1 VAVRPPAGASAWTEV
16 VVAPG
21 SPESDAVLVLEVGG
35 EVSTVAQV
43 LESIFLA
50 PTSRG
55 VERLS
60 LAPRALLGRP
70 GVPVVRV
77 PRGQPL
83 SLVDGTSPWGAD
95 GVAFLV
101 ARSPVDVLADGAT
114 TTSGRADL
122 AWDPTGDWRVGD
134 RVVIRVPLAR
144 LRAGAPG
151 IVLGWKDRSVQP
163 SNEASR

>member
-1 VAVRPPAGASAWTEV
+1 V
-16 VVAPG
+16 VVAPA
-21 SPESDAVLVLEVGG
+21 SLEDDAVLVLEVGG

-50 PTSRG
+50 PPGRG

-70 GVPVVRV
+70 GVPVIRV
-77 PRGQPL
+77 ARGQAIS
-83 SLVDGTSPWGAD
+83 SLNGSSPWGAD

-101 ARSPVDVLADGAT
+101 ARSPVEVLADGAT

-134 RVVIRVPLAR
+134 RLFIRIPLAR
-144 LRAGAPG
+144 LRIGAPG
-151 IVLGWKDRSVQP
+151 IVLAWKDRSVQP
-163 SNEASR
+163 SSQASR